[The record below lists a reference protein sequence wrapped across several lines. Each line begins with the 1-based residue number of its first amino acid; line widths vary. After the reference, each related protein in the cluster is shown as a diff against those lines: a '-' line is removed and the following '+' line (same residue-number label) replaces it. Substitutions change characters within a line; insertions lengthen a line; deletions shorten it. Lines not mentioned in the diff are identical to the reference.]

1 MKRTD
6 KKTNKL
12 ITVGNRAE
20 IKWIRLRK
28 NSNDCLQLIW
38 NFLVHIFFYVDS
50 PEMLFMGLWLQD
62 KVREPGR

>member
-38 NFLVHIFFYVDS
+38 NFLVHIFVYVDS